1 MNFEVL
7 NKDEM
12 NRLYKHERTA
22 SLSETE
28 KLFSQGNRFMAYPF
42 SVRFILLPSTS
53 CSVSALLT
61 APKRYQKTAINRNRA
76 KRLLRET
83 YRKQKHVLY
92 SHLEERKQRLVINIC
107 LVSKQMPTYLL
118 TEQKMDEIIRTIV
131 KKTSH
136 END

>member
-42 SVRFILLPSTS
+42 SVRFLLLPSTS
-53 CSVSALLT
+53 CSISALLT
-61 APKRYQKTAINRNRA
+61 APKRYQKTAVNRNRA

-118 TEQKMDEIIRTIV
+118 TEQKMCEIIHTIV
-131 KKTSH
+131 KKTNYA
-136 END
+136 ND

>member
-1 MNFEVL
+1 
-7 NKDEM
+7 M

-42 SVRFILLPSTS
+42 SVRFLLLPSTS
-53 CSVSALLT
+53 CSVSVLLT
-61 APKRYQKTAINRNRA
+61 SPKRYQKTAVNRNRT

-83 YRKQKHVLY
+83 YRKN
-92 SHLEERKQRLVINIC
+92 KQIIHQAIEKQNKRLVASIS
-107 LVSKQMPTYLL
+107 LVSKQLPTYQQ
-118 TEQKMDEIIRTIV
+118 TEKRMLEILNTIAE
-131 KKTSH
+131 KISH

>member
-1 MNFEVL
+1 
-7 NKDEM
+7 M

-42 SVRFILLPSTS
+42 SVRFLLLPSTS

-61 APKRYQKTAINRNRA
+61 APKRYQKTAVNRNRA

-83 YRKQKHVLY
+83 FRKQKHILY
-92 SHLEERKQRLVINIC
+92 SHLENRQERLIINIC
-107 LVSKQMPTYLL
+107 LVSKQLPTYQQ
-118 TEQKMDEIIRTIV
+118 TEKRMLEILNTIAE
-131 KKTSH
+131 KISH